1 MLRNFLTKGAA
12 VASTPARNIT
22 SMSSR
27 PAMAARWA
35 PAMGGSSLG
44 SFVAPSTVATPKRFL
59 DLHEYQ
65 SKGLMADFNVR
76 VQRGKVAN
84 SAAEA
89 REVADW
95 LKETGAAEL
104 VLKAQIHAGGRGKG
118 HFNTGYKGGVKITE
132 SAADV
137 EEAASNMLGNYLITK
152 QTGPEGQLT
161 NKVLVHE
168 GINFNKEFYFAIL
181 MDRAYGGPV
190 VVYSPQGGMDIEEV
204 AESNPEAIFTE
215 PVDIELGIQDHQTEK
230 IARRLGFE
238 GAVLADAQEQMK
250 NLYKLFIGLDSTQ
263 VEINPFVVT
272 NDGLVYC
279 VDAKIGFDDNAQF
292 RQKEAFSM
300 RDTSMEDERDVK
312 ASEFGLNYIGLDGN
326 IGCMVNGAGLAMATM
341 DIIKLHGGDPANF
354 LDVGGGANEKQVEEA
369 FKILTGDPQVKAIL
383 VNIFGGIMKCDI
395 IAQGVVNAARTVGLK
410 IPLVVRLAGTNVELG
425 KEIINNSGLNVIAA
439 DDLDDA
445 AIKAVATLQ

>member
-1 MLRNFLTKGAA
+1 MFRKLLTTGTPGAR
-12 VASTPARNIT
+12 SIT
-22 SMSSR
+22 SMASR
-27 PAMAARWA
+27 SAMPARWA
-35 PAMGGSSLG
+35 PAMGGSTLG
-44 SFVAPSTVATPKRFL
+44 SFTPSPTPPKRFL

-65 SKGLMADFNVR
+65 SKGLMADFGVR
-76 VQRGKVAN
+76 VQRGKVAD

-95 LKETGAAEL
+95 LKDTGAAEL
-104 VLKAQIHAGGRGKG
+104 VIKAQIHAGGRGKG

-132 SAADV
+132 HAADV
-137 EEAASNMLGNYLITK
+137 QDAAENMLGNYLITK
-152 QTGPEGQLT
+152 QTGPTGQLT

-168 GINFNKEFYFAIL
+168 GINFDKEFYFAIL

-215 PVDIELGIQDHQTEK
+215 PVDIEAGIQDEQTEK

-238 GAVLADAQEQMK
+238 GETLADAQEQMK

-279 VDAKIGFDDNAQF
+279 VDAKIGFDDNASF
-292 RQKEAFSM
+292 RQKGAFAM
-300 RDTSMEDERDVK
+300 RDTSMEDAREVT
-312 ASEFGLNYIGLDGN
+312 ASEVGLNYIGLDGN

-354 LDVGGGANEKQVEEA
+354 LDVGGGATEEQVEEA
-369 FKILTGDPQVKAIL
+369 FKILTADTQVKAIL

-395 IAQGVVNAARTVGLK
+395 IAQGVVNAAKKVGLN

-425 KEIINNSGLNVIAA
+425 KEIIKNSGLDVIAA